1 MSVSQRIADL
11 RKEYAQ
17 DELDIQHVLQDPL
30 AQFQQ
35 WFDEAYAAEVPEPN
49 AMTLATANESG
60 IPNARIVLLKGVDDT
75 GFVFYTNYES
85 QKGQELKQNPYAS
98 LVFYWHELERQ
109 VRINGGVAPVP
120 SETSD
125 AYFNS
130 RPAGSRLGAWASP
143 QSQPITDKQVIWNK
157 LSELEKTYPDEAIP
171 RPAHWGGYRLTPS
184 FIEFWQG
191 RPNRLHDRIAFTWE
205 SANEKWRV
213 QRLAP

>member
-17 DELDIQHVLQDPL
+17 DELDVHHVLQDPL
-30 AQFQQ
+30 AQFQR

-49 AMTLATANESG
+49 AMTLATANERG
-60 IPNARIVLLKGVDDT
+60 IPNARIVLLKGVDEG

-85 QKGQELKQNPYAS
+85 QKGQELSENPHAS

-109 VRINGGVAPVP
+109 VRVKGEVEPV
-120 SETSD
+120 SSKTSD
-125 AYFNS
+125 AYFQS
-130 RPAGSRLGAWASP
+130 RPSGSRLGAWVSP
-143 QSQPITDKQVIWNK
+143 QSKPIPDKQVIWDK
-157 LSELEKTYPDEAIP
+157 LSELEKTYTYGAIP
-171 RPAHWGGYRLTPS
+171 RPEHWGGYLLTPS

-191 RPNRLHDRIAFTWE
+191 RPNRLHDRIAFLWDKDSNTWL
-205 SANEKWRV
+205 V